1 MKNRNIDSFVVI
13 AEQMQNIEE
22 RLFQAGFPV
31 AALMEKVAGLA
42 TQKILQIIA
51 DHYQPNSIKNIG
63 MLVGPGHNGGD
74 ALVIAREL
82 FFQGYTIKVYCP
94 FQKLKE
100 LTASHSNYVKS
111 LGVNFTNN
119 PDDLKNCDL
128 LIDGLFGFGLERAI
142 TGELADHIN
151 LINSWHKL
159 IFSID
164 LPSGIH
170 TDTGAVLGT
179 AIQAEYTFCLGLYK
193 LGLLQEQAADYVG
206 NLELIDFQ
214 IPLADIQAIL
224 GEVPPIQNITA
235 SEVAQYLPLPRP
247 RTNHKYKNGHVLIIA
262 GSQSYTGAAIL
273 AGLGARASGAGMVS
287 IAVPESIKPIL
298 NHHLPEALIIG
309 CPETATG
316 AISSLPAYLDL
327 TKYRAIACGPG
338 LTRDAKL
345 VVEQVLTA
353 TVPLILDADAL
364 NILADQGLVNFSQR
378 SAPTLMTPH
387 TGELKRLFPQLQAH
401 ISQDRVLATQEV
413 AKISGAITLLKG
425 ARTIIADQQNI
436 WINTASTPALA
447 RGGSGDVLTGLI
459 AGLWAIAGDEVS
471 LINMVNL
478 AVWLHSQAALL
489 GVKERTELGID
500 AFTLT
505 SYLIPAIQ
513 ALFDFTKLN
522 RRSIIDICT

>member
-1 MKNRNIDSFVVI
+1 MKNRDINSFVVT

-31 AALMEKVAGLA
+31 AALMEKVAGL
-42 TQKILQIIA
+42 TSQRILQILSHDYA
-51 DHYQPNSIKNIG
+51 DQSIQNIG

-82 FFQGYTIKVYCP
+82 FLQGYPITVYCP

-100 LTASHSNYVKS
+100 LTANHLNYLKS

-119 PDDLKNCDL
+119 IDDLKNCNL
-128 LIDGLFGFGLERAI
+128 LIDGLFGFGLEREI
-142 TGELADHIN
+142 IGELADQIN
-151 LINSWHKL
+151 LVNSWQKL

-179 AIQAEYTFCLGLYK
+179 AIQATYTFCLGLWK
-193 LGLLQEQAADYVG
+193 LGLLRERVANYVG
-206 NLELIDFQ
+206 HLELIDFH

-224 GEVPPIQNITA
+224 GAVPPMQNITA
-235 SEVAQYLPLPRP
+235 SAVAQYLPLPRP

-273 AGLGARASGAGMVS
+273 AGLGTRASGVGMVS

-316 AISSLPAYLDL
+316 AISSLPKEIDLD
-327 TKYRAIACGPG
+327 KYGAIACGPG
-338 LTRDAKL
+338 LTKDAEF
-345 VVEQVLTA
+345 VVEQVLRA
-353 TVPLILDADAL
+353 DVPLILDADAL
-364 NILADQGLVNFSQR
+364 NILASQGLVDFSPR
-378 SAPTLMTPH
+378 SAHTLITPH
-387 TGELKRLFPQLQAH
+387 TGELQRLFPQLQAR
-401 ISQDRVLATQEV
+401 ISQDRVFATQEV
-413 AKISGAITLLKG
+413 AKMSGTITLLKG
-425 ARTIIADQQNI
+425 ARTIIADHQNI
-436 WINTASTPALA
+436 WINTESTPALA

-459 AGLWAIAGDEVS
+459 AGLWAIAGDDVP

-478 AVWLHSQAALL
+478 GVWLHSQAALL
-489 GVKERTELGID
+489 GVKERTELGVD

-513 ALFDFTKLN
+513 YLYK
-522 RRSIIDICT
+522 SYSK

>member
-1 MKNRNIDSFVVI
+1 MKNRNINSFVVT

-22 RLFQAGFPV
+22 RLFKAGFPV
-31 AALMEKVAGLA
+31 AALMEKVAGLT
-42 TQKILQIIA
+42 TQRILQIIA
-51 DHYQPNSIKNIG
+51 DHYQPNSIQNIG
-63 MLVGPGHNGGD
+63 ILVGPGHNGGD

-82 FFQGYTIKVYCP
+82 FFYGYNIKVYCP
-94 FQKLKE
+94 FHKLKE
-100 LTASHSNYVKS
+100 LTASHGNYVKS
-111 LGVNFTNN
+111 LAINFSNH
-119 PDDLKNCDL
+119 PQDIKDCDL
-128 LIDGLFGFGLERAI
+128 LIDGLFGFGLERKI

-151 LINSWHKL
+151 LINSWQKL

-170 TDTGAVLGT
+170 TNTGAILGT
-179 AIQAEYTFCLGLYK
+179 AIQAQYTLCLGLWK
-193 LGLLQEQAADYVG
+193 LGLLQEQATDYVG

-224 GEVPPIQNITA
+224 SEHPTIKNITA
-235 SEVAQYLPLPRP
+235 SEVAPYLPLPRP

-273 AGLGARASGAGMVS
+273 AGLGARASGVGMVS

-298 NHHLPEALIIG
+298 NYHLPEALIIG
-309 CPETATG
+309 CPQTATG
-316 AISSLPAYLDL
+316 AISSLPEYIDL

-338 LTRDAKL
+338 LTKDAEL
-345 VVEQVLTA
+345 VVKQVLRA
-353 TVPLILDADAL
+353 DSPLILDADAL

-378 SAPTLMTPH
+378 PANTLITPH
-387 TGELKRLFPQLQAH
+387 TGELQRLFPVLGER
-401 ISQDRVLATQEV
+401 INQDRVFVTQEV
-413 AKISGAITLLKG
+413 ARISGAITLLKG

-436 WINTASTPALA
+436 WINTESTPALA

-459 AGLWAIAGDEVS
+459 AGLWAVDGGDHP
-471 LINMVNL
+471 LINIVNL

-489 GVKERTELGID
+489 GVKERTELGMD

-513 ALFDFTKLN
+513 SLYK
-522 RRSIIDICT
+522 S